1 MTSSILVN
9 KCEGRVSEAIK
20 SIKNTFDESKQI
32 LLTSDKNNLVTDVIL
47 KIMNL
52 KIRPILIASRSLTK
66 IDTNGNFI
74 INDENLSKEEIEN
87 FWKQI
92 DKVRKD
98 LIENKYLY
106 FISILSL
113 STATNEQIKKLLNY
127 TDQYKI
133 HKKETL

>member
-1 MTSSILVN
+1 
-9 KCEGRVSEAIK
+9 
-20 SIKNTFDESKQI
+20 
-32 LLTSDKNNLVTDVIL
+32 
-47 KIMNL
+47 MNL

-66 IDTNGNFI
+66 IDINGNFI
-74 INDENLSKEEIEN
+74 INDENLSKEEIKD

-98 LIENKYLY
+98 LIKNKYLY

-127 TDQYKI
+127 TNQGI
-133 HKKETL
+133 G

>member
-1 MTSSILVN
+1 
-9 KCEGRVSEAIK
+9 
-20 SIKNTFDESKQI
+20 
-32 LLTSDKNNLVTDVIL
+32 
-47 KIMNL
+47 MNL

-74 INDENLSKEEIEN
+74 INDENLSKEEIED

-127 TDQYKI
+127 TD
-133 HKKETL
+133 

>member
-9 KCEGRVSEAIK
+9 KSEGRVSEAIK
-20 SIKNTFDESKQI
+20 SIFNTFDESKQI

-98 LIENKYLY
+98 LI
-106 FISILSL
+106 
-113 STATNEQIKKLLNY
+113 
-127 TDQYKI
+127 
-133 HKKETL
+133 

>member
-1 MTSSILVN
+1 
-9 KCEGRVSEAIK
+9 
-20 SIKNTFDESKQI
+20 
-32 LLTSDKNNLVTDVIL
+32 
-47 KIMNL
+47 MNL

-74 INDENLSKEEIEN
+74 INDEHLSKKEIED

-127 TDQYKI
+127 TD
-133 HKKETL
+133 

>member
-1 MTSSILVN
+1 
-9 KCEGRVSEAIK
+9 
-20 SIKNTFDESKQI
+20 
-32 LLTSDKNNLVTDVIL
+32 
-47 KIMNL
+47 MNL
-52 KIRPILIASRSLTK
+52 IRPILIASRSLTK